1 MLQYTYEIQRPV
13 ANTPGKRRNLFGYE
27 ATLQQAT
34 EVQPEQTW
42 PDKEHVILVQQLLL
56 DTRSELDTEMHA
68 WVDSASAGQKLE
80 ICFRSIRVVWKSG
93 RAFVQ
98 APDGHVQAALD
109 AILDYALLAR
119 AIANAE
125 EQARTL
131 GDQMLQLMQ
140 HNESRLQIPSLRKYL
155 NEATQLALNLVD
167 IRPYC
172 ELPARTGEVTI
183 STRLRTEL
191 LTQAQTSDGLDL
203 LEHRL
208 EIVLDGLEAQLQRTQ
223 ESWRGTLE
231 TWIGLSILALLVLDY
246 IS

>member
-56 DTRSELDTEMHA
+56 DTRAELDAEMHA

-155 NEATQLALNLVD
+155 NEATQLASTWWISDPTASFLHALERSPSVPACVPSCSRKPKPVTGWICLN
-167 IRPYC
+167 
-172 ELPARTGEVTI
+172 TGW
-183 STRLRTEL
+183 RLCWTGWRHNCREPRNPG
-191 LTQAQTSDGLDL
+191 AAHWKPGLD
-203 LEHRL
+203 
-208 EIVLDGLEAQLQRTQ
+208 
-223 ESWRGTLE
+223 
-231 TWIGLSILALLVLDY
+231 
-246 IS
+246 